1 MCFSSALLQSDGTA
15 WKVISAQDWYRAAS
29 AVALCNGSNGRK
41 EEKPYHMAGEMTYK
55 GSQSV
60 DWDIYYSPT
69 LCPALWNIK
78 EVWVLG
84 SKGAFCPL
92 GKNLG
97 QCFYKCGPQTSSS
110 ILFWKLQIHSDHP
123 VITRR
128 IRDPGGWSQP
138 SLLQTLADD
147 SVAPLVAQTVKNL
160 PAMWETQVWSLAWE
174 DPLEKGMATHSSIL
188 AWRVSWTEEPGGLQC
203 LGSQNV
209 RHDWKINTCRWFR
222 FVLKSENLCIGLS
235 TSRGIK

>member
-1 MCFSSALLQSDGTA
+1 
-15 WKVISAQDWYRAAS
+15 
-29 AVALCNGSNGRK
+29 
-41 EEKPYHMAGEMTYK
+41 MTYK

-78 EVWVLG
+78 EVWVLS

-209 RHDWKINTCRWFR
+209 ICNVICLTSANVRHDWKINTCRWFR

-235 TSRGIK
+235 TC

>member
-1 MCFSSALLQSDGTA
+1 
-15 WKVISAQDWYRAAS
+15 
-29 AVALCNGSNGRK
+29 
-41 EEKPYHMAGEMTYK
+41 MTYK

-147 SVAPLVAQTVKNL
+147 SVAPLVAQTVKKSACNVGD
-160 PAMWETQVWSLAWE
+160 PSL
-174 DPLEKGMATHSSIL
+174 I
-188 AWRVSWTEEPGGLQC
+188 PGLGRSPGEGNGNTLQYSC
-203 LGSQNV
+203 
-209 RHDWKINTCRWFR
+209 
-222 FVLKSENLCIGLS
+222 LKSFMD
-235 TSRGIK
+235 RGTWWATVPGIAKCQTWLKD